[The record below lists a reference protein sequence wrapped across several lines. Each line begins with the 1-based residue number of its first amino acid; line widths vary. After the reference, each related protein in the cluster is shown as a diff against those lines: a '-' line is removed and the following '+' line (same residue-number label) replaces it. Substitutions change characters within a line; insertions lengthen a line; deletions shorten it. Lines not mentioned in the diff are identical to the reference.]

1 MIVGTIVMHIY
12 TNIFSTIVEI
22 ANKSHDLTNSD
33 TLQNS
38 LGLSGFVG
46 IASWAL
52 VLILVVI
59 SLLPIPI
66 IIVTINFA
74 RKNLSFAKMSKQEM
88 AKGFEIKNFIIFL
101 IFSAIFSLALAI
113 ILLCQG
119 MASGAFGICSVVF
132 LFLLFVICVALS
144 VIIIKEKNKETQWF
158 NTLPIEKQ
166 QDFLNF
172 NKSLNLVKSK
182 KNQSRR
188 I

>member
-1 MIVGTIVMHIY
+1 
-12 TNIFSTIVEI
+12 
-22 ANKSHDLTNSD
+22 
-33 TLQNS
+33 
-38 LGLSGFVG
+38 
-46 IASWAL
+46 
-52 VLILVVI
+52 
-59 SLLPIPI
+59 
-66 IIVTINFA
+66 
-74 RKNLSFAKMSKQEM
+74 MSKQEM

-119 MASGAFGICSVVF
+119 MASGSFGICSVVF